1 MKIIRNTINPEL
13 ADNAK
18 VIVCPCCLESFLLSE
33 CKHTERPSYH
43 GKIIRK
49 KSIETEITCPKC
61 DSQWITDK
69 QVVDKYINPTI
80 LDSAPIILLLA
91 IFILGVGLL
100 CYGLM
105 SDSDIVAV
113 IGFIVLLID
122 GAIIKD
128 NL

>member
-13 ADNAK
+13 ADNVK

-33 CKHTERPSYH
+33 CKHTERRSFH
-43 GKIIRK
+43 GMIVRK
-49 KSIETEITCPKC
+49 KSIEMNITCPKC
-61 DSQWITDK
+61 DSEWITDK
-69 QVVDKYINPTI
+69 QVVDKFINPEI
-80 LDSAPIILLLA
+80 CDAVPIILLLA

-105 SDSDIVAV
+105 SGSDIVAV
-113 IGFIVLLID
+113 IGFIVLLTE

-128 NL
+128 DL